1 MARAPEEIADLLER
15 LRRGDEE
22 ARGPLVAEAYDCFRG
37 LARRMLRGS
46 GRLRRWVQTDDVMQG
61 AALRLDRALRG
72 AVPGS
77 PLHYYRLTVLQI
89 RRELIDLARHYFG
102 PQGPAAKHHTDPE
115 GKAADRPGGPLQDR
129 AGPADDLMS
138 LEPWTRLHRKAEEL
152 PQPERE
158 VFELRWY
165 RGLKPG
171 EVARALNVSPSVAQR
186 AWQRALRW
194 LDEQLGGQWPG
205 QGRGVND

>member
-1 MARAPEEIADLLER
+1 VAKTPEEIADLLGR
-15 LRRGDEE
+15 LRQGDEA
-22 ARGPLVAEAYDCFRG
+22 ARGPLVAEAYECFRG

-72 AVPGS
+72 AAPES

-102 PQGPAAKHHTDPE
+102 PQGPASKHHTDPE
-115 GKAADRPGGPLQDR
+115 GEAADSPGGPLQAR
-129 AGPADDLMS
+129 ADPADDPTS
-138 LEPWTRLHRKAEEL
+138 LEPWTRLHRKAGEL
-152 PQPERE
+152 PSPQRE
-158 VFELRWY
+158 VFDLRWY
-165 RGLKPG
+165 HGLKPG
-171 EVARALNVSPSVAQR
+171 QVAQVLNLAPDAVR
-186 AWQRALRW
+186 QSWHRALRW

-205 QGRGVND
+205 QGRGTND